1 MKYIFCAFWIVV
13 VIIGITFS
21 GLNSQIVTI
30 NYYLGETTLHLPILL
45 LFTLL
50 IGVVFGL
57 IIALPTLLKKKN
69 TARHLKQKIKQA
81 EQEISNLRNIP
92 IKETH

>member
-1 MKYIFCAFWIVV
+1 MKYIFCSFWIVV

-21 GLNSQIVTI
+21 GLNSQTVAI

-45 LFTLL
+45 LLTLV

-57 IIALPTLLKKKN
+57 IIALPSLLKKKN
-69 TARHLKQKIKQA
+69 TARHLKQQIKQA

>member
-1 MKYIFCAFWIVV
+1 MKYIFCLFWILV

-21 GLNSQIVTI
+21 GLNSQTVAI
-30 NYYLGETTLHLPILL
+30 NYYLGETTLYLPILL
-45 LFTLL
+45 LLTLL
-50 IGVVFGL
+50 VGVVLGF
-57 IIALPTLLKKKN
+57 IIALPAFLKRKN
-69 TARHLKQKIKQA
+69 ITRHLKQQIKQA